1 MYQLISTEDTLRI
14 PAEYMRKG
22 QSLDDHIDRLATLA
36 FEGKFDEMNRFV
48 VLTTHHEPIGRGRII
63 HGDGAVYQK
72 VRFKAV
78 VFTIEDLEVFEG
90 AVSDMIQIGAFVRI
104 GPMEALLHKSQI
116 MDEMVD
122 LNEGQNIIMARNS
135 GKRLEV
141 GGTVRARVVTL
152 SINANDPRQSRI
164 GLTCK
169 QSGLGDPQWLLED
182 RQQRRE

>member
-1 MYQLISTEDTLRI
+1 M
-14 PAEYMRKG
+14 
-22 QSLDDHIDRLATLA
+22 
-36 FEGKFDEMNRFV
+36 
-48 VLTTHHEPIGRGRII
+48 
-63 HGDGAVYQK
+63 YQK

-152 SINANDPRQSRI
+152 SINATTQGRVE
-164 GLTCK
+164 
-169 QSGLGDPQWLLED
+169 SG
-182 RQQRRE
+182 